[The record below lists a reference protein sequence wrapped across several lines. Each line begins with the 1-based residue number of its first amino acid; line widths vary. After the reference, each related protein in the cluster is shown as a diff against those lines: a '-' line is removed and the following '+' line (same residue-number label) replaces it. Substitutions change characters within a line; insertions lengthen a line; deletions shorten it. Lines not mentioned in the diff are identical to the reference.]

1 MLPLS
6 LLRRTSKE
14 RGIYVKMLYI
24 SITQCCLVQMLTT
37 IHCCCCF
44 IWERAEHKDPHSP
57 RLLSIESPLGLWAPY
72 PQKSYVS
79 ESLCGS
85 DQEPSR
91 LSKPLVGLNVWIN
104 AFSFFSFFFPT
115 SASIFAVQAFKIM
128 ADEYIHCGASQ
139 QSFSRITKVALNVY
153 ICCISDSLLN
163 YVKLS
168 NWEPEDCLFVF
179 FFPLSIN
186 NVLQKNHTCSYLK
199 NIVKQLNNILSK
211 NIWQSMI

>member
-44 IWERAEHKDPHSP
+44 SWERAEHKDPHSP

-91 LSKPLVGLNVWIN
+91 LSKPLVELNVWIN
-104 AFSFFSFFFPT
+104 AFSFFFFFSFEVKIWRWWQFVLFMWGFLYSYIFLWST
-115 SASIFAVQAFKIM
+115 LSQVAS
-128 ADEYIHCGASQ
+128 EEWEWG
-139 QSFSRITKVALNVY
+139 
-153 ICCISDSLLN
+153 
-163 YVKLS
+163 S
-168 NWEPEDCLFVF
+168 N
-179 FFPLSIN
+179 
-186 NVLQKNHTCSYLK
+186 
-199 NIVKQLNNILSK
+199 KQ
-211 NIWQSMI
+211 